1 MCKYT
6 IINIISKNFLDIF
19 TTIIKSKGEIAMI
32 EIICGEKGKGKTKEL
47 LGKVNAAVQ
56 TANGN
61 VVYLDKSQKH
71 MYELNNKVRLINVM
85 DYPVTNCDEFVG
97 FICGIIS
104 QDNDLE
110 EMYLD
115 SFLTIA
121 DVNTEEEITKAIEKL
136 DVISEKYKVRFILS
150 VSKDEKDLPACAKAK
165 VVVSL

>member
-1 MCKYT
+1 
-6 IINIISKNFLDIF
+6 
-19 TTIIKSKGEIAMI
+19 MI

-47 LGKVNAAVQ
+47 LGKVNSSVTAAS
-56 TANGN
+56 GN

-85 DYPVTNCDEFVG
+85 DYPITNCDEFIG
-97 FICGIIS
+97 FICGIVS

-121 DVNTEEEITKAIEKL
+121 SVDSESEITTAIEKL
-136 DVISEKYKVRFILS
+136 DVISEKYKVKFIIS
-150 VSKDEKDLPACAKAK
+150 VSKNIEDLPECAKAK
-165 VVVSL
+165 VVISL

>member
-1 MCKYT
+1 
-6 IINIISKNFLDIF
+6 
-19 TTIIKSKGEIAMI
+19 MI
-32 EIICGEKGKGKTKEL
+32 EIICGETGKGKTKEL
-47 LGKVNAAVQ
+47 LAKVNAAVK
-56 TANGN
+56 TASGN

-71 MYELNNKVRLINVM
+71 MYELNNRVRLINVV
-85 DYPVTNCDEFVG
+85 DYPISNCDEFLG

-121 DVNTEEEITKAIEKL
+121 AIGSDADIRKAIEKL
-136 DVISEKYKVRFILS
+136 DIISEKYKVRFIIS
-150 VSKDEKDLPACAKAK
+150 VSRDKDKLPECAKAK

>member
-1 MCKYT
+1 
-6 IINIISKNFLDIF
+6 
-19 TTIIKSKGEIAMI
+19 MI
-32 EIICGEKGKGKTKEL
+32 EIICGVKGKGKTKEL
-47 LGKVNAAVQ
+47 LGKVNTAIQ

-85 DYPVTNCDEFVG
+85 DYPVSNCDEFMG

-121 DVNTEEEITKAIEKL
+121 DVNTEDEITKSIEKL
-136 DVISEKYKVRFILS
+136 DVISEKYNVKFILS
-150 VSKDEKDLPACAKAK
+150 VSKDEKDLPECAKAK
-165 VVVSL
+165 VIISL

>member
-1 MCKYT
+1 
-6 IINIISKNFLDIF
+6 
-19 TTIIKSKGEIAMI
+19 MI
-32 EIICGEKGKGKTKEL
+32 EIICGVKGKGKTKEL
-47 LGKVNAAVQ
+47 LGKVNAVIQ

-71 MYELNNKVRLINVM
+71 MYELNNKIRLINVM
-85 DYPVTNCDEFVG
+85 DYPISNCDEFVG

-136 DVISEKYKVRFILS
+136 DVISEKYKVKFVLS
-150 VSKDEKDLPACAKAK
+150 VSKDEVDLPECAKAK
-165 VVVSL
+165 VIVSL

>member
-1 MCKYT
+1 
-6 IINIISKNFLDIF
+6 
-19 TTIIKSKGEIAMI
+19 MI
-32 EIICGEKGKGKTKEL
+32 EIICGVKGKGKTKEL
-47 LGKVNAAVQ
+47 LGKVNAAIQ

-85 DYPVTNCDEFVG
+85 DYPVSNCDEFVG

-115 SFLTIA
+115 SFLTVA
-121 DVNTEEEITKAIEKL
+121 DVKTNEEIAKAIEKL
-136 DVISEKYKVRFILS
+136 DVISEKYNVKFVLS
-150 VSKDEKDLPACAKAK
+150 VSKDEADLPECAKAK
-165 VVVSL
+165 VIVSL

>member
-1 MCKYT
+1 
-6 IINIISKNFLDIF
+6 
-19 TTIIKSKGEIAMI
+19 MI

-47 LGKVNAAVQ
+47 LAKVNSSVGA
-56 TANGN
+56 ANGN

-71 MYELNNKVRLINVM
+71 MYELNNKVRLINVT
-85 DYPVTNCDEFVG
+85 DYPIDNRDEFLG
-97 FICGIIS
+97 FICGIVS

-121 DVNTEEEITKAIEKL
+121 SLSSDEDICKAIEKL

-150 VSKDEKDLPACAKAK
+150 ISKNKADLPECAKAK
-165 VVVSL
+165 VVISL